1 MNIAFLGFILILC
14 IEYLGLARFIPILNS
29 LHVTS
34 GLAVVLFLWVVS
46 KHGVQEILKHK
57 QTKLLLLFIFLTF
70 LSMFHAFVKTYSY
83 ESFRTQIAYFLFFCI
98 GYYLLR
104 DFRRM
109 QVFASAFIL
118 LHVILV
124 IRNLSNFLSM
134 SGERIGAFNAGY
146 FLGDGNDFGWGLN
159 IALPFALYGI
169 ISSRGYLMKLLSA
182 FALAAISFGIIGT
195 ASRGAALAM
204 AGSLSYFWIRSNKK
218 IWGAVFVILLVTAI
232 FSYAQDIFFERMS
245 SLQHYEED
253 SSAVGRI
260 TAWKA
265 AIQMAIDNPIFG
277 VGAGNFN
284 SSYGRFY
291 RVESSSF
298 HNPSRWISAHSIY
311 FLVLGEYGIL
321 GLIVIITL
329 LYFIYKENKTSKEL
343 ILANKDK
350 VTVPA
355 YWPDYI
361 NMSLIG
367 YIIGGLFLG
376 GLAYPH
382 IYVITFLTLCTK
394 YVIKSELKKD
404 VTTETQIK

>member
-1 MNIAFLGFILILC
+1 MNIAFLGFILILFF
-14 IEYLGLARFIPILNS
+14 EYLGLAYVIPILNS

-46 KHGVQEILKHK
+46 RYGVQELLKHK
-57 QTKLLLLFIFLTF
+57 QTKLLLFFIFLTF

-83 ESFRTQIAYFLFFCI
+83 ESFRTQVAYFLFFCI

-104 DFRRM
+104 NFKRIE
-109 QVFASAFIL
+109 AFIYAFITI
-118 LHVILV
+118 HLV
-124 IRNLSNFLSM
+124 IVVSNFSKLLA
-134 SGERIGAFNAGY
+134 GERTGSFRAGY
-146 FLGDGNDFGWGLN
+146 FLGDGNDLGWGLN
-159 IALPFALYGI
+159 VVLPFTLYAVLRNKNYFSKI
-169 ISSRGYLMKLLSA
+169 VSLIA
-182 FALAAISFGIIGT
+182 FALICFGIIGT
-195 ASRGAALAM
+195 ASRGAALAL

-218 IWGAVFVILLVTAI
+218 IVGALFIILLVISIVLFAPGM
-232 FSYAQDIFFERMS
+232 FKERMGT
-245 SLQHYEED
+245 LQHYEED

-311 FLVLGEYGIL
+311 FLVLGEYSIL

-367 YIIGGLFLG
+367 YIIGGFFLG
-376 GLAYPH
+376 GLDYPH
-382 IYVITFLTLCTK
+382 IFIITFLSLSTK
-394 YVIKSELKKD
+394 YILQNELNR
-404 VTTETQIK
+404 E